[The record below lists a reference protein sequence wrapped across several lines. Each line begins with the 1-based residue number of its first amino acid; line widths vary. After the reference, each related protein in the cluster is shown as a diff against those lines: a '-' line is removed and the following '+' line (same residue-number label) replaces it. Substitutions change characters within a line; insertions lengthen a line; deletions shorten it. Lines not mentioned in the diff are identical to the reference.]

1 MELMVETQGLVQ
13 AYIEQSNEAL
23 ECLEEIYED
32 DDLAEE
38 DRAMAVLTYN
48 NEVTNQEAL
57 AERWNTQRE
66 LFLSQ
71 Q

>member
-1 MELMVETQGLVQ
+1 
-13 AYIEQSNEAL
+13 
-23 ECLEEIYED
+23 
-32 DDLAEE
+32 
-38 DRAMAVLTYN
+38 MAVLTYN